1 MSNVIYGTLTANKSN
16 GLGKWVLVNPA
27 LKSAGFFLYIYAM
40 ENHYNA
46 ITFEDIQNALNK
58 MYKATNKLKYEGRC
72 YLAFVSV
79 IWADKKTVHVL
90 RGDYSINGK
99 PVLLLQLGG
108 TVHKNILEAEKEYGI
123 HLDRITQEMAQKLY
137 QKLPIDYIDEDG
149 KPFELKLEPPTI
161 SPVDEPLFNPIRYLL
176 K

>member
-1 MSNVIYGTLTANKSN
+1 M
-16 GLGKWVLVNPA
+16 
-27 LKSAGFFLYIYAM
+27 YIYAM
-40 ENHYNA
+40 DKFYNTLT
-46 ITFEDIQNALNK
+46 IEDIQNALKKINE
-58 MYKATNKLKYEGRC
+58 ATNKLKYEGKF

-108 TVHKNILEAEKEYGI
+108 TVHKNILEEEEKYGI

-137 QKLPIDYIDEDG
+137 QKLPIEYLDEDG
-149 KPFELKLEPPTI
+149 NPFDLKLEPPSMSTAEDQI
-161 SPVDEPLFNPIRYLL
+161 LNPIKYIL